1 MRRLPLRFIW
11 PSAAILV
18 GCGSHAPSQAPA
30 PTTRVPVASDAPLPT
45 AALSAAEL
53 RRYLTVFAAD
63 SLAGRQMGTA
73 GNVKATDYLAAQL
86 QRLGVEPAGE
96 HGSYFQTLPLHER
109 AVDSAASGLSVSGK
123 ALVIWQDFA
132 PIPSFPDFGLPFG
145 MAGSLDG
152 AQAIYAGPMG
162 DTTGLSPALATGK
175 LVVVGPPRGPAGP
188 AGLGTALAQYPTAA
202 GIAFAMLDLM
212 PPAQLGFLREPPP
225 AMSAKLPEGPLGMLV
240 RLATV
245 GALFGVPVDSVAT
258 LAPGRTGT
266 TIQGTIRFALTPS
279 AFPSRNVVA
288 VVRGSDP
295 ALRNEYVVIG
305 AHNDHVGTGRP
316 QDHDS
321 VWAFNHVV
329 RPDGAESPMRAATAE
344 EQTRIQAIR
353 DSLRALRPSGPDS
366 IYNGA
371 DDDGSGSVTTLAM
384 AAAFHLTP
392 AKPRRSI
399 LFVWHTGEEAGLYG
413 SRYFTDYPTV
423 PRDSIVAELNMDM
436 IGRGS
441 ATDVKGGGPG
451 YVQLIGS
458 RRLSTELGDLVE
470 TVNTRDGYGFTFD
483 YQYDATGHPQ
493 QYYCRSD
500 HYMYARYGIP
510 IVFFSTGSHQDY
522 HMLTD
527 EVQYIDFDKMSRVG
541 RLVADI
547 ARTVANLDHRVVVDQ
562 PKPDPNGQC
571 RQ

>member
-1 MRRLPLRFIW
+1 MRRLALLVLW
-11 PSAAILV
+11 PSVVILV
-18 GCGSHAPSQAPA
+18 GCGSHAPTQAPA
-30 PTTRVPVASDAPLPT
+30 PTVRVPVAPDAPLPT

-63 SLAGRQMGTA
+63 SMAGRQMGTA

-86 QRLGVEPAGE
+86 QGLGVEPAGE
-96 HGSYFQTLPLHER
+96 HGSYFQTLPLTER
-109 AVDSAASGLSVSGK
+109 SVDSAASGLSVSGK

-132 PIPSFPDFGLPFG
+132 PIPSFPDFGLAFG
-145 MAGSLDG
+145 MRGSLDG
-152 AQAIYAGPMG
+152 VQAIYAGPMG
-162 DTTGLSPALATGK
+162 DTAPALTPEQAAGK
-175 LVVVGPPRGPAGP
+175 LVVLGPPRGAQGGAGM
-188 AGLGTALAQYPTAA
+188 ATAVTQYAAAA
-202 GIAFAMLDLM
+202 GIAFSILNFVPKEQME
-212 PPAQLGFLREPPP
+212 FLRQLPPGME
-225 AMSAKLPEGPLGMLV
+225 AELPEGPLGL
-240 RLATV
+240 LISFTALQD
-245 GALFGVPVDSVAT
+245 LFGVPLDSLT
-258 LAPGRTGT
+258 PGRTGAM
-266 TIQGTIRFALTPS
+266 IQGTVRFALRPS
-279 AFPSRNVVA
+279 AFPSRNVIA
-288 VVRGSDP
+288 LVRGSDP
-295 ALRNEYVVIG
+295 ALRDEYVVIG

-329 RPDGAESPMRAATAE
+329 RPDGAESPMRAASAE
-344 EQTRIQAIR
+344 QQTRIQAIR
-353 DSLRALRPSGPDS
+353 DSLRALHPSSLDS
-366 IYNGA
+366 IFNGA

-384 AAAFHLTP
+384 AAAFQLTP

-413 SRYFTDYPTV
+413 SRYFTDNPTV

-436 IGRGS
+436 IGRGR

-451 YVQLIGS
+451 YLQLIGS

-562 PKPDPNGQC
+562 PKPDPKGQC